1 MNRVSG
7 NSRLTAMCRVHIRQR
22 QLTNNKEIDVSGN
35 SRTGAE
41 IIVDTLIKAG
51 VRHVFGIVSIHNM
64 PIVDAI
70 SRTHGI
76 ELVTVRHESSAAH
89 MADGYARA
97 TGSLGVALGSTGPGT
112 TNLMTGLYESAF
124 ASSRMLAITGQAET
138 TFYGKGKGYVHEA
151 ENQKLMLQT
160 VARSVAS
167 PRYPDEIGTMLVS
180 VIESILS
187 GRPQPGAIE
196 VPIDLQYATTGA
208 AVPAIHFADPVAPD
222 ADVLSAAVTLIGNA
236 GKRVII
242 AGGGIST
249 VATRNALQ
257 MFAEQIDAPV
267 ITTPN
272 GKGSFPTDHPLHIG
286 NILMRP
292 PVKELVREADLVIA
306 IGTRFQ
312 AGTSGIKIKLQ
323 LPSMVHID
331 IDPGT
336 INLNFVADVG
346 MVSDAE
352 LALKALCESD
362 FEKGDAQ
369 YREKLQLESARTRTL
384 FRERFG
390 PDHTR
395 ALDIFS
401 KYMGRDEFFVRDST
415 IPGYNWGNS
424 LLPIDHPGGYIYPT
438 SGAIGPGFP
447 LGLGVAVATGKKTI
461 VMHGDGGFMF
471 HVGELATA
479 AQYQIP
485 VIIVIFNDG
494 GYGVLRGLQYN
505 QFDGRFNGT
514 ELHTP
519 DFVKLAESMGVASLY
534 ADNTNELETR
544 LAAAMEL
551 AGPVLIEMN
560 ANNMIPIEG
569 VIPAPS

>member
-1 MNRVSG
+1 
-7 NSRLTAMCRVHIRQR
+7 MCRVHIRLR
-22 QLTNNKEIDVSGN
+22 QLTDNKEIDVSGN

-97 TGSLGVALGSTGPGT
+97 TGGLGVALGSTGPGT

-196 VPIDLQYATTGA
+196 VPIDLQYATTSA
-208 AVPAIHFADPVAPD
+208 VVPAIHFADPIAPD

-249 VATRNALQ
+249 VAARNALQ

-292 PVKELVREADLVIA
+292 PIKELVREADLVIA
-306 IGTRFQ
+306 VGTRFQ
-312 AGTSGIKIKLQ
+312 AGTSGSKIKLQ
-323 LPSMVHID
+323 LPSMLHID

-346 MVSDAE
+346 MVSDTE

-369 YREKLQLESARTRTL
+369 YLEKLQLESARTRAL

-395 ALDIFS
+395 ALDIFT

-485 VIIVIFNDG
+485 VIVVIFNDG

-544 LAAAMEL
+544 LAAAMEM